1 MTRLPQITPRQML
14 SALGAQVVVRGAKG
28 SHHYL
33 VHKDY
38 PTRRTT
44 VAMHPGDFSVRDTRD
59 ILEQSKLSRGEFLKL
74 L

>member
-14 SALGAQVVVRGAKG
+14 SALERAGFVVRRTKG

-33 VHKDY
+33 VHKDD

-44 VAMHPGDFSVRDTRD
+44 VAMHPGDLSAFETLETFSSSR
-59 ILEQSKLSRGEFLKL
+59 SSRGASF
-74 L
+74 